1 MDTNSEYFRAGVGAL
16 ILRGD
21 GRLLAFARAT
31 GHAVEWQLPQG
42 GLMPGEGPRDAAYRE
57 ILEET
62 AIAADR
68 LVLVDEAEEWVGYE
82 LPESYRS
89 SKTGRGQVQK
99 WFLFDF
105 RGTDQEIRPDN
116 VEFREWRWLQ
126 PLELLPLTASFRRP
140 VYDFIFKRFAL

>member
-16 ILRGD
+16 IRRGD

-31 GHAVEWQLPQG
+31 GVAVEWQLPQG
-42 GLMPGEGPRDAAYRE
+42 GLLPGESPRDAVYRE

-62 AIAADR
+62 SIPAER
-68 LVLVDEAEEWVGYE
+68 LVLVDEAAEWVGYE
-82 LPESYRS
+82 LPESYRA

-105 RGTDQEIRPDN
+105 PGIDADIRPDN
-116 VEFREWRWLQ
+116 IEFKEWRWLQ
-126 PLELLPLTASFRRP
+126 PIELLPLTASFRRP
-140 VYDFIFKRFAL
+140 VYALMFKRFAL